1 MAGAGARAARLSA
14 MTKMGEQLADAV
26 AAVERVDLKVT
37 AALADQR
44 HRPEVKQAGTW
55 SEAADQPPL
64 IAVSAAVL
72 IAGLAARNRG
82 VARTG
87 ARMLAAH
94 ALATGIKTVI
104 KRSVDRTRPDEAID
118 NGYRMEAGDSDTHEL
133 SSFPSGHTAG
143 AVAVAEAVARDVA
156 VLAPPMR
163 LLALAVA
170 LIQLPR
176 CKHFLSDVIAG
187 AAIGWIGERAAS
199 AALDAAERRIMRGN

>member
-1 MAGAGARAARLSA
+1 MTSMGKRA
-14 MTKMGEQLADAV
+14 ADAV

-44 HRPEVKQAGTW
+44 HRPEVKQAGYW
-55 SEAADQPPL
+55 SEIADQPPL
-64 IAVSAAVL
+64 IAISAAVL
-72 IAGLAARNRG
+72 IAGLSARNRG
-82 VARTG
+82 VARAG

-143 AVAVAEAVARDVA
+143 AVAVAEAVARDA
-156 VLAPPMR
+156 PALAPPMR
-163 LLALAVA
+163 LLALSVA
-170 LIQLPR
+170 LIQVPR

-199 AALDAAERRIMRGN
+199 AALDAAERRFMRGS